1 MAETKKVADSVV
13 EQAHL
18 LFPSHLN
25 AYGRLFGGYLMQWI
39 DEVAGLV
46 AMRHSGAVITTAAV
60 DNLQFK
66 AGAQLG
72 DIVVL
77 RGRITYVGTTSMEV
91 CVDTFVES
99 RSGERRLINQAYL
112 VEVAIDGDARPIPVP
127 RLELVTDGEREEWE
141 RARRRS
147 ALRRARR
154 EERY

>member
-1 MAETKKVADSVV
+1 MPETKKVADSVV

-18 LFPSHLN
+18 LFPAHLN
-25 AYGRLFGGYLMQWI
+25 AYGRLFGGQLMQWI

-77 RGRITYVGTTSMEV
+77 RGHITYVGTTSMEV
-91 CVDTFVES
+91 CVDTYVES
-99 RSGERRLINQAYL
+99 RTGARSLINQAYL
-112 VEVAIDGDARPIPVP
+112 VEVAIDSQARPIPVP
-127 RLELVTDGEREEWE
+127 RLELCSDGEREEWAQ
-141 RARRRS
+141 ARRRTE
-147 ALRRARR
+147 LRRARR
-154 EERY
+154 EEHY